1 MAQNVKD
8 LDSTYESQ
16 RKKIEKLM
24 ENPDKLVDIPDRN
37 QEPKKSHQP
46 PEFVRNVM
54 SSSAG
59 AGSGVFHVYRHLR
72 RKEMARLKEM
82 EKNAT
87 EEELDALYKIQL
99 EKKKEL
105 AEQITSRKRS
115 KRVKKKERLRDK
127 RRQLKT
133 RLGINKKSSE

>member
-1 MAQNVKD
+1 MALED
-8 LDSTYESQ
+8 DAIYESQ

-24 ENPDKLVDIPDRN
+24 ENPDKLVEIPDRDN
-37 QEPKKSHQP
+37 AKGKTHQAP
-46 PEFVRNVM
+46 DFVRNVM
-54 SSSAG
+54 GSSAG
-59 AGSGVFHVYRHLR
+59 AGSGEFHVYRYLR

-105 AEQITSRKRS
+105 AKEITAKKRAKREKKKLRKRE
-115 KRVKKKERLRDK
+115 KLK
-127 RRQLKT
+127 QLKGK
-133 RLGINKKSSE
+133 LK

>member
-8 LDSTYESQ
+8 LDATYESQ

-24 ENPDKLVDIPDRN
+24 ENPDKLVDIPERD
-37 QEPKKSHQP
+37 QSSKQTHQP
-46 PEFVRNVM
+46 PDFVRNVM

-87 EEELDALYKIQL
+87 EEELDALYKVQL

-105 AEQITSRKRS
+105 AEQITARKRA
-115 KRVKKKERLRDK
+115 KRIKKKTKLRDK
-127 RRQLKT
+127 RHELKAK
-133 RLGINKKSSE
+133 LGNKELTE